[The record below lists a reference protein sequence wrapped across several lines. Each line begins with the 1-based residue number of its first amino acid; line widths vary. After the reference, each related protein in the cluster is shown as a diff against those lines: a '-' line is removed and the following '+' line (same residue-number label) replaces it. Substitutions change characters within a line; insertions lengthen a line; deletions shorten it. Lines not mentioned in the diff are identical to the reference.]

1 MNLMKYEEKYRKL
14 DDMLEESD
22 GVITKEIEEYMDKVN
37 AITIAK
43 VFDLASI
50 RDELEGYSKICKE
63 ESDRL
68 AKKAK
73 TAYTKSSMV
82 ER

>member
-1 MNLMKYEEKYRKL
+1 MLLGADMNLMKYEEIYRKL
-14 DDMLEESD
+14 DDMLEESG

-50 RDELEGYSKICKE
+50 RDELEGY
-63 ESDRL
+63 
-68 AKKAK
+68 AKDMQRR
-73 TAYTKSSMV
+73 S
-82 ER
+82 

>member
-14 DDMLEESD
+14 DDMLEESG
-22 GVITKEIEEYMDKVN
+22 GVIAKEIEEYMDIVN

-50 RDELEGYSKICKE
+50 RDELEGYANS
-63 ESDRL
+63 ESIKD
-68 AKKAK
+68 
-73 TAYTKSSMV
+73 SS
-82 ER
+82 